1 MLPEGMTVPAQRGAK
16 PWGTGHAVL
25 CAKDAIGD
33 APFAVIN
40 ADDYYGRS
48 AFQTVFDALCR
59 AKDGEF
65 YDFCMV
71 GYYLRNT
78 VSDHGS
84 VSRGVCSADEKGYL
98 TSIVERT
105 RIEKKENGI
114 FFTEDGETWQQ
125 LHPDTLVSMNMF
137 GFTPVFLEELEAKFP
152 RFLAE
157 EMPQNPAKKE
167 FLLPVA
173 ASDLL
178 HAGKAKIRV
187 LSSADKW
194 YGVTYAADKPLVM
207 AAIRAMT
214 EEGKY
219 PNGLW
224 K

>member
-1 MLPEGMTVPAQRGAK
+1 MEAK
-16 PWGTGHAVL
+16 KRIDELTQLLNVANYQYYVL
-25 CAKDAIGD
+25 DNPSMPD
-33 APFAVIN
+33 F
-40 ADDYYGRS
+40 
-48 AFQTVFDALCR
+48 
-59 AKDGEF
+59 E
-65 YDFCMV
+65 YDHF
-71 GYYLRNT
+71 LR
-78 VSDHGS
+78 
-84 VSRGVCSADEKGYL
+84 E
-98 TSIVERT
+98 
-105 RIEKKENGI
+105 
-114 FFTEDGETWQQ
+114 
-125 LHPDTLVSMNMF
+125 
-137 GFTPVFLEELEAKFP
+137 LEELEAKFP
-152 RFLAE
+152 RFLAD

-178 HAGKAKIRV
+178 HVGKAKIRV

>member
-1 MLPEGMTVPAQRGAK
+1 M
-16 PWGTGHAVL
+16 
-25 CAKDAIGD
+25 
-33 APFAVIN
+33 
-40 ADDYYGRS
+40 
-48 AFQTVFDALCR
+48 
-59 AKDGEF
+59 
-65 YDFCMV
+65 
-71 GYYLRNT
+71 
-78 VSDHGS
+78 
-84 VSRGVCSADEKGYL
+84 SRGVCSADEKGYL